1 MSRIRFALAL
11 ACIAGLAASLAPAAS
26 AATNLWRKA
35 RPLNIAHQGG
45 EDEFPSNTMY
55 AFKRAVRAG
64 ADMLELDVGVT
75 KDGQVVIRH
84 DTTLDAT
91 TNGTG
96 TIASHTLRQ
105 IKLLDAAYWFSPT
118 GAHYAHDHPVSAYR
132 FRGVATGKR
141 EAPRGFKAADFKV
154 ATLKE
159 VLKAFPRTPINIE
172 IKGRTTAEGLSEY
185 LTNARALAR
194 ALRGVKRTD
203 LIVVSFKQPAVEL
216 FHTLAPRFALAPGV
230 DGVSGFLLGGASPG
244 AGVTS
249 LQVPITYRI
258 GGNLITVSS
267 EPFITKA
274 HDAGYAWH
282 VWFSNDDVDGPTSWA
297 TLIGR
302 CVDGVMTS
310 RPVAFE
316 RTLRATPSPSACR
329 A

>member
-1 MSRIRFALAL
+1 VLRLRLAL
-11 ACIAGLAASLAPAAS
+11 LTCAAVLGVALVPSAA
-26 AATNLWRKA
+26 AATNPWRKA

-64 ADMLELDVGVT
+64 ADMLELDIGVT
-75 KDGQVVIRH
+75 KDGHVVIRH

-105 IKLLDAAYWFSPT
+105 IKRLDAAHWFSPRSP
-118 GAHYAHDHPVSAYR
+118 HYAHDHPASAYR
-132 FRGVATGKR
+132 FRGVATGER
-141 EAPRGFKAADFKV
+141 RAPRGFTAADFRV

-172 IKGRTTAEGLSEY
+172 IKGRTPAEDLSEY

-194 ALRGVKRTD
+194 ALRGVKRRD
-203 LIVVSFKQPAVEL
+203 LIVVSFRQPAVEL

-230 DGVSGFLLGGASPG
+230 DGVSGFLLGGVSPG

-258 GGNLITVSS
+258 GDNLLVVSS
-267 EPFITKA
+267 DAFIGKA

-282 VWFSNDDVDGPTSWA
+282 VWFGNEDVDGPESWK

-310 RPVAFE
+310 RPAAFE
-316 RTLRATPSPSACR
+316 RTLRATPSPASCR
-329 A
+329 P